1 MAECETPWLRSE
13 CYPAATPPPEVSK
26 KGQRWAATT
35 DLAGQ
40 FIHQGHNGVLE
51 ERGGGQ
57 RSLGDLGDAQVAIW
71 PHLLQDLAGT
81 AKRLK
86 KKKNE
91 KGTAPLAV
99 VVCKSRWT
107 MKTIKW
113 RL

>member
-1 MAECETPWLRSE
+1 MGHLNVPRE
-13 CYPAATPPPEVSK
+13 PPEVSK
-26 KGQRWAATT
+26 KKKKGQHWAATT

-40 FIHQGHNGVLE
+40 FIHQGHNGVFE

-86 KKKNE
+86 KKNE
-91 KGTAPLAV
+91 KGGYPSSGV
-99 VVCKSRWT
+99 
-107 MKTIKW
+107 
-113 RL
+113 